1 MSDGGVTRVHP
12 APMLLILSF
21 RWLTVGWTAV
31 ITLLSGQ
38 ILDDRAWL
46 AVLTLAAVLAWTAW
60 LTAAAARRTGRL
72 LVLDLML
79 AITVLLVSGW
89 VAPQGQLLTD
99 HPTFAGAYPMAAVA
113 AWATTLGVKGGVLA
127 GTAVALCM
135 PFEYYL
141 NSAPLFAAGL
151 LDSLNLV
158 GGALGYL
165 VVGSAVGIATTQFE
179 RVSLRLAEGRAVVA
193 GLRERE
199 RLAARIHDDV
209 LQRLGHIR
217 KVGGDLAARGHVAPG
232 ELRRLLSDVAQ
243 QEVSLRRLV
252 RPDDEPELATGTRSL
267 VEAIGEV
274 VEQYREWPVRL
285 VSSGPV
291 GLPGHAVEELAA
303 AVRELLGNVA
313 KHARAEQV
321 WVSVLD
327 DGTDVTVDVRDN
339 GVGFRYDEA
348 ELTASGRLG
357 LSVSVRA
364 RMQRLGGNA
373 HIRSR
378 PGRGTEV
385 RLELRRTT

>member
-31 ITLLSGQ
+31 IALLSDQ
-38 ILDDRAWL
+38 VLEERAWL
-46 AVLTLAAVLAWTAW
+46 AVLTLAAMLAWTAW
-60 LTAAAARRTGRL
+60 LTAAAVRRTGRILVFDL
-72 LVLDLML
+72 LL

-89 VAPQGQLLTD
+89 AAPQGQLLTD

-113 AWATTLGVKGGVLA
+113 VWATTFGVRGGVLA
-127 GTAVALCM
+127 GAAVALSLL
-135 PFEYYL
+135 FEYHL
-141 NSAPLFAAGL
+141 NSAPLFAAGY
-151 LDSLNLV
+151 LDTVSLV
-158 GGALGYL
+158 SGALAYL
-165 VVGSAVGIATTQFE
+165 VVGGAVGVATTQFE
-179 RVSLRLAEGRAVVA
+179 RVSLRLAEGRALLA

-217 KVGGDLAARGHVAPG
+217 KAGGDLADCGHVTPV
-232 ELRRLLSDVAQ
+232 ELRRLLSDVAR

-252 RPDDEPELATGTRSL
+252 LPNDGPDLSTGTRSL
-267 VEAIGEV
+267 VDAIAEI
-274 VEQYREWPVRL
+274 VEQYRDWPVRL

-291 GLPGHAVEELAA
+291 GLPAETVEELAA
-303 AVRELLGNVA
+303 AVRELLGNIA
-313 KHARAEQV
+313 KHAKAQQV

-339 GVGFRYDEA
+339 GVGFSYDEA

-364 RMQRLGGNA
+364 RMRRLGGIT

-378 PGRGTEV
+378 LGRGTEV
-385 RLELRRTT
+385 RLELRRAP